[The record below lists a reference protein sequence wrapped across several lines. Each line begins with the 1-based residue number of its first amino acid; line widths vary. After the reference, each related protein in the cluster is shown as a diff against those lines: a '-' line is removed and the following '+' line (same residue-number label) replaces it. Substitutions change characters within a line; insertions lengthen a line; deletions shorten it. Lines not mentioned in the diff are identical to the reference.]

1 MTIHI
6 PLSQVG
12 SAESFVQNVES
23 FWQAKLA
30 HRFTVHMPAPTA
42 DPLVESVVRRIQGE
56 PGKPDD
62 FVVLPFEIIDD
73 TPRTPTHAFLPSS
86 SVSASAICVIGPTSM
101 TTSGKA
107 TSCPW
112 SKALTMRRI

>member
-12 SAESFVQNVES
+12 SAESFVQAVES

-30 HRFTVHMPAPTA
+30 HRFTVDMPAPTA
-42 DPLVESVVRRIQGE
+42 DPLVEAVVRRVQGE
-56 PGKPDD
+56 PGKPDE

-73 TPRTPTHAFLPSS
+73 TPRTPEQQQ
-86 SVSASAICVIGPTSM
+86 AIDVLRETI
-101 TTSGKA
+101 KA
-107 TSCPW
+107 
-112 SKALTMRRI
+112 